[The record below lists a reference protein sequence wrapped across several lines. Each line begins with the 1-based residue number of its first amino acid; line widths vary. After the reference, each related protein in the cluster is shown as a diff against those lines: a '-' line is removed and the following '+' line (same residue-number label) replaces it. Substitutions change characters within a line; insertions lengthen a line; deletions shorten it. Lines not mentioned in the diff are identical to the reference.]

1 LAYDFSNRISSQ
13 DIHNALLKS
22 LGARLSPTQLKQLN
36 LIKTNWNFYKGY
48 HWEEVPVGDGD
59 KPQVTEN
66 YCRPFVNKMVS
77 FELGKGFNVKMK
89 PEIEQIGVVKESK
102 GDGENKSEKVSYN
115 DDYNNNPHRFVNAV
129 WKSNSK
135 GKFCQELGQS
145 KSITGDGWVQ
155 VAYEPKTLPNGK
167 ENPNFHDPFEEFD
180 KGKIRLLVAPSSCC
194 FAEYEEGFDK
204 DRLKKFNIMYPIE
217 KPVDKFFG
225 STKLEKVLYKQEWTN
240 DRVRVFEGE
249 EKILDIPNKYGTI
262 PFVQIKNLALVGE
275 NYGVSDLEDVIPL
288 NMEINLKKSDVSEII
303 DYHSAP
309 VTVVFGA
316 RIGQL
321 ERGANKVWGGLPKD
335 ARMENLKL
343 EGDLVAA
350 NNYIAETKS
359 SMMEI
364 ANVPKGALGGDLAI
378 SNTSAI
384 ALQMALMPL
393 TERIEMKQTLTKE
406 GLEQVNKLIILIG
419 LKEGLIE
426 KPEGV
431 TMRNFVENEVTFDS
445 AIPKDVIAQ
454 LQQLEIEMKLGMAD
468 REEGME
474 RMNKDNIQH
483 RMNKIDEDR
492 KKNPML
498 YGIVPPEQQT
508 GFGMNK
514 DGKPKQVNAGYTN
527 SPNPKLPIQ
536 K

>member
-13 DIHNALLKS
+13 DVHNALLKS
-22 LGARLSPTQLKQLN
+22 LGARLSPEQLHQLS
-36 LIKTNWNFYKGY
+36 LIKNNWNFYKGF
-48 HWEEVPVGDGD
+48 HWESVPVGDGD

-66 YCRPFVNKMVS
+66 FCRPFINKMVS
-77 FELGKGFNVKMK
+77 FELGKGFNIKMK
-89 PEIEQIGVVKESK
+89 PEIEQIGVVKKES
-102 GDGENKSEKVSYN
+102 GSGEEKKEEVTYSEEH
-115 DDYNNNPHRFVNAV
+115 NNNPLRFLNAV
-129 WKSNSK
+129 WKSNNK
-135 GKFCQELGQS
+135 AKFCQELGQS
-145 KSITGDGWVQ
+145 KGVTGDGWIQ
-155 VAYEPKTLPNGK
+155 ATYQPKTLEDGKPN
-167 ENPNFHDPFEEFD
+167 PLFHDPFEEFD
-180 KGKIRLLVAPSSCC
+180 KGKIRLLVIPSAVA
-194 FAEYEEGFDK
+194 FPEYETGFDK
-204 DRLKKFNIMYPIE
+204 DVLKKLVIMYPIE
-217 KPVDKFFG
+217 KQVDKFFG
-225 STKLEKVLYKQEWTN
+225 STKLEKVLLRQEWTN
-240 DRVRVFEGE
+240 DRVIVKEGDE
-249 EKILDIPNKYGTI
+249 EIINVPNKYGTI

-275 NYGVSDLEDVIPL
+275 NHGISDLEDVIPL

-335 ARMENLKL
+335 ARMENLRL
-343 EGDLVAA
+343 DGDLVAA
-350 NNYIAETKS
+350 NSYIQDTKS
-359 SMMEI
+359 SMLEI
-364 ANVPKGALGGDLAI
+364 ANIPKGSLGGDLAI

-393 TERIEMKQTLTKE
+393 TERIEMKQALTKE
-406 GLEQVNKLIILIG
+406 GLEYVNKLILLIA
-419 LKEGLIE
+419 LKEGLIT
-426 KPEGV
+426 KPEGI
-431 TMRNFVENEVTFDS
+431 TMRQFVENEVTFDS

-454 LQQLEIEMKLGMAD
+454 LQQLEVEMKLGMAD

-483 RMNKIDEDR
+483 RINKIDEDR

-514 DGKPKQVNAGYTN
+514 EGKPKQVNAGYTN
-527 SPNPKLPIQ
+527 SPEPKKPIQ